1 MFLNSKLFGSI
12 FDSIMI
18 KLDEAEIKDFNF
30 YSDMTKFDELCMTE
44 VFVKC
49 SEGHFLKMMRYPEAK
64 IEHEELSSYWKDIPA
79 EAIVTEI
86 GNVEVFMKAFSRS
99 SDPVK
104 FSDKLTADL
113 LIFSEL
119 SKIANEAESIMRIDC
134 YITSSRNN
142 ILELDPNYKEM
153 QCLVNFGS
161 IMTNQID
168 LK

>member
-1 MFLNSKLFGSI
+1 MFLNSKVFENI

-18 KLDEAEIKDFNF
+18 KLEDAEINDIKF
-30 YSDMTKFDELCMTE
+30 YSDLIMFDELCMTE
-44 VFVKC
+44 VFEKC
-49 SEGHFLKMMRYPEAK
+49 AEGHFFKLMRYPEAK
-64 IEHEELSSYWKDIPA
+64 IEYEELSSYWKDIPA

-119 SKIANEAESIMRIDC
+119 SKIAKEAESIMKIEC
-134 YITSSRNN
+134 YITSSRNT
-142 ILELDPNYKEM
+142 ILEFDPIYKEM
-153 QCLVNFGS
+153 QCLVNIGS
-161 IMTNQID
+161 NMANQID
-168 LK
+168 LT

>member
-1 MFLNSKLFGSI
+1 MFLNSKLI
-12 FDSIMI
+12 ENILDSIMI
-18 KLDEAEIKDFNF
+18 KLDEAEIKDINF
-30 YSDMTKFDELCMTE
+30 YSDLTKFDELCMAE
-44 VFVKC
+44 VFEKC
-49 SEGHFLKMMRYPEAK
+49 AEGHFLKMMRYPEAN
-64 IEHEELSSYWKDIPA
+64 IEYEELISYWKDIPA
-79 EAIVTEI
+79 EAIVSEI

-119 SKIANEAESIMRIDC
+119 SKIAKEAESIMRIEC
-134 YITSSRNN
+134 YITSSRNT

-153 QCLVNFGS
+153 QGLVSFGS

-168 LK
+168 LS

>member
-1 MFLNSKLFGSI
+1 
-12 FDSIMI
+12 
-18 KLDEAEIKDFNF
+18 
-30 YSDMTKFDELCMTE
+30 
-44 VFVKC
+44 
-49 SEGHFLKMMRYPEAK
+49 MMRYPEAK

-168 LK
+168 LC